1 MRIFFFI
8 ISLIF
13 SLEIHS
19 QSIEE
24 LDVKNGI
31 SIFKTGDDI
40 SKYYPNL
47 ELKNTKFNTNKTKYY
62 NYIKKDINYLY
73 GTDILNISLCFCEN
87 KLQNI
92 TYSIG
97 LGIEEGEQFSDL
109 EFNVLKQKLENLFG
123 PYHRLKTINS
133 KEETGSILIWDA
145 NIIRLELVRMKDNR
159 DDFFGGY
166 LLIQNKIIQRKCDQN
181 DF

>member
-1 MRIFFFI
+1 MRMFFLF
-8 ISLIF
+8 ISLIYC
-13 SLEIHS
+13 LEIHS
-19 QSIEE
+19 QSIKE
-24 LDVKNGI
+24 LDIKNGI

-47 ELKNTKFNTNKTKYY
+47 NLDNTKFNTNKTKYY
-62 NYIKKDINYLY
+62 NFIKKDTNYLY
-73 GTDILNISLCFCEN
+73 GTDILNILLCFCEN

-92 TYSIG
+92 TYSFG
-97 LGIEEGEQFSDL
+97 FGIEEGEQFSDQ
-109 EFNVLKQKLENLFG
+109 EFNLLKQKLENLFG
-123 PYHRLKTINS
+123 PYQKLQTINS

-145 NIIRLELVRMKDNR
+145 NIIRLELVRMKDYR